1 MKKIAVQGLGY
12 VGLAMMSFCAGAKK
26 KNKYIYNVVGIEKN
40 SHKGLEIIEN
50 INSKKI
56 PNIVDDSKFANF
68 YSNLI
73 KDQRIKVSLDHNE
86 YNDADIVIICSNCDY
101 NFKKGNVEL
110 KRYLQNINEI
120 TKRIKNNCLLVVQ
133 STLPPGTTNKLL
145 LPLIKKNLKKR
156 RIKNF
161 YLSHSFERVTPGKD
175 YYFSM
180 KNVDRTIG
188 AINKESSI
196 RTKKL
201 FKNIFDLN
209 TKRIIELAT
218 TMESE
223 TCKIIENSYRAT
235 NIAFIEEWRKFCLAN
250 NLNLEKILDCIR
262 RRKSH
267 SNIMRSGIG
276 VGGYCL
282 TKDPLF
288 GNVSSKQIL
297 NKKHKFPLTLK
308 SVEINK
314 KMTFNIMSEIKK
326 KFSQEIKNKKV
337 LLIGVSYREDTNDT
351 RHSSAEKVYNFLK
364 KMKCKI
370 SFYDPFVNYWNYA
383 NSYSIKKG
391 NLKNFDVYI
400 HLIKHKL
407 FKNLK
412 IDYKKN
418 SLILDLNNTLVGI
431 KKKRIK
437 ENKSFKSYFIG
448 TN

>member
-1 MKKIAVQGLGY
+1 M
-12 VGLAMMSFCAGAKK
+12 
-26 KNKYIYNVVGIEKN
+26 
-40 SHKGLEIIEN
+40 
-50 INSKKI
+50 
-56 PNIVDDSKFANF
+56 
-68 YSNLI
+68 
-73 KDQRIKVSLDHNE
+73 
-86 YNDADIVIICSNCDY
+86 
-101 NFKKGNVEL
+101 
-110 KRYLQNINEI
+110 
-120 TKRIKNNCLLVVQ
+120 VVQ

-145 LPLIKKNLKKR
+145 LPLIKKSKKR
-156 RIKNF
+156 RIKKF

-235 NIAFIEEWRKFCLAN
+235 NIAFIEEWRKFCSAN

-297 NKKHKFPLTLK
+297 NKKHKFPLTFK

-314 KMTFNIMSEIKK
+314 KMTFDIMSEIKK
-326 KFSQEIKNKKV
+326 NFHKK
-337 LLIGVSYREDTNDT
+337 
-351 RHSSAEKVYNFLK
+351 LK
-364 KMKCKI
+364 
-370 SFYDPFVNYWNYA
+370 
-383 NSYSIKKG
+383 IKK
-391 NLKNFDVYI
+391 YC
-400 HLIKHKL
+400 
-407 FKNLK
+407 
-412 IDYKKN
+412 
-418 SLILDLNNTLVGI
+418 
-431 KKKRIK
+431 
-437 ENKSFKSYFIG
+437 
-448 TN
+448 